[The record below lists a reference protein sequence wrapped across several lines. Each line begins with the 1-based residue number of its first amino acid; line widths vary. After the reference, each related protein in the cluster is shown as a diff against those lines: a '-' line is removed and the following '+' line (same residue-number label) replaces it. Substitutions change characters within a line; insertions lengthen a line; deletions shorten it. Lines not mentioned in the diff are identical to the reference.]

1 MIKNEIHDNSD
12 TKTILICLILTIVI
26 FIIDLLTPLGVS
38 AGIPYILVILISLWA
53 HRIKLPYYWAIGG
66 STLTII
72 GFFLSP
78 NGGELWKSL
87 INRSLVIF
95 AIWAVAILSV
105 QRKII
110 YEEKEKALL
119 EIKVLKGFLP
129 ICASCKKIRD
139 DQGRWNRIESYI
151 SDRSEAKFS
160 HGICPECAKIL
171 YPEID
176 LYKDNENTLL

>member
-1 MIKNEIHDNSD
+1 MIKNKIGDKSD
-12 TKTILICLILTIVI
+12 MKTIEICFGFTIAI
-26 FIIDLLTPLGVS
+26 FVIDLLFPLGVS

-53 HRIKLPYYWAIGG
+53 DRKELPYYMAIGG
-66 STLTII
+66 SILTIV
-72 GFFLSP
+72 GFLLSP
-78 NGGELWKSL
+78 NGGELWKAL

-119 EIKVLKGFLP
+119 EIKALKGILP

-139 DQGRWNRIESYI
+139 DQGSWNRIESYI

-176 LYKDNENTLL
+176 LYKDIEST

>member
-1 MIKNEIHDNSD
+1 MIKSEIHDNSD
-12 TKTILICLILTIVI
+12 TKTIIICINLTIAI
-26 FIIDLLTPLGVS
+26 FVIDLLIPLGVS

-53 HRIKLPYYWAIGG
+53 DRKELPYYMAIGG

-78 NGGELWKSL
+78 NGGEFWKAL

-119 EIKVLKGFLP
+119 EIKVLRGFLP

-139 DQGRWNRIESYI
+139 DQGRWNQIESYI

-160 HGICPECAKIL
+160 HGICPECAKTL

-176 LYKDNENTLL
+176 LYKDNEST

>member
-1 MIKNEIHDNSD
+1 M
-12 TKTILICLILTIVI
+12 
-26 FIIDLLTPLGVS
+26 
-38 AGIPYILVILISLWA
+38 
-53 HRIKLPYYWAIGG
+53 
-66 STLTII
+66 LTII
-72 GFFLSP
+72 GYFLSP
-78 NGGELWKSL
+78 DGGELWKAL

-119 EIKVLKGFLP
+119 EIKVLRGFLP

-176 LYKDNENTLL
+176 LYKDNEST